1 MATEEI
7 FNVQTGAP
15 EDTGGVINIRIVKNR
30 EGVKGEVTVI
40 TDMAHA
46 TVIVVDERAYF
57 NPILETL
64 EI

>member
-1 MATEEI
+1 M
-7 FNVQTGAP
+7 
-15 EDTGGVINIRIVKNR
+15 NIRIVKNR

-46 TVIVVDERAYF
+46 TITVVDERAYF

-64 EI
+64 EPA